1 MNIEKRKLDD
11 LIPAEYN
18 PRKQLKP
25 GDAEYE
31 KIKKSLI
38 HFGYVDPII
47 INKDGTIIGG
57 HQRASVMK
65 QLGTEEAECV
75 VVDLSKEDEK
85 ALNIALNKIS
95 GEWDMEKLGVLLEEL
110 NTVGVME
117 LTGFDVEEYTK
128 MFVKDEVKEDNFDID
143 NNIPKVPFSKQGD
156 IWKLGNHRLICGDST
171 KKDTYIKL
179 LENVY
184 ADAVITDPPYNVDY
198 ESGDGKK
205 IKNDNFSDSES
216 FYKFLFGFYLRTF
229 ESLKPGSP
237 IYIFHSDIEG
247 VNFRKAMVD
256 AGFDLKQCL
265 VWVKNGMVLCRQDY
279 HWRHEPILYGWKP
292 GASHKW
298 YGDRDKDTVID
309 DFMQLNPRK
318 MSKPELVELFQK
330 LADSQNKNS
339 SVIYNDKPT
348 RSDEHPTMKPI
359 TLIGKLMIN
368 SSKAGDVILEP
379 FCGSGSTLICAEQL
393 DRKCYGIELD
403 EKYVDVIVKRYLQY
417 VGNAEN
423 IKLIRDGKEYTY
435 EEAMGGNTND
445 I

>member
-1 MNIEKRKLDD
+1 
-11 LIPAEYN
+11 
-18 PRKQLKP
+18 
-25 GDAEYE
+25 
-31 KIKKSLI
+31 
-38 HFGYVDPII
+38 
-47 INKDGTIIGG
+47 
-57 HQRASVMK
+57 
-65 QLGTEEAECV
+65 
-75 VVDLSKEDEK
+75 
-85 ALNIALNKIS
+85 
-95 GEWDMEKLGVLLEEL
+95 
-110 NTVGVME
+110 
-117 LTGFDVEEYTK
+117 
-128 MFVKDEVKEDNFDID
+128 
-143 NNIPKVPFSKQGD
+143 
-156 IWKLGNHRLICGDST
+156 
-171 KKDTYIKL
+171 
-179 LENVY
+179 
-184 ADAVITDPPYNVDY
+184 
-198 ESGDGKK
+198 
-205 IKNDNFSDSES
+205 
-216 FYKFLFGFYLRTF
+216 
-229 ESLKPGSP
+229 
-237 IYIFHSDIEG
+237 
-247 VNFRKAMVD
+247 
-256 AGFDLKQCL
+256 
-265 VWVKNGMVLCRQDY
+265 VLCRQDY

-403 EKYVDVIVKRYLQY
+403 EKYVDVIVKRYLQF
-417 VGNAEN
+417 VGNADN